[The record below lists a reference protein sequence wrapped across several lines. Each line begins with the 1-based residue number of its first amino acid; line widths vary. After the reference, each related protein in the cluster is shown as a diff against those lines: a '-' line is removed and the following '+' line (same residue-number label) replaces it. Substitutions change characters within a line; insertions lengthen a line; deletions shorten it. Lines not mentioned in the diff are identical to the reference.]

1 MLTWP
6 VPNRSR
12 STLLP
17 LIEEH
22 TAPGSLYYTD
32 EYQAY
37 ASLSLR
43 GGHVVVSKKE
53 GRPRGREH
61 INGIEGFWSYAKH
74 WLYTDRGVP
83 QHHFPLYL
91 KEIECRFNHRDE
103 DLLALFAEILTNPV
117 SDVTSSPSP
126 RTTHRRSSRCSFGA
140 PRHGAAPAS
149 HYLPARIEADT

>member
-103 DLLALFAEILTNPV
+103 DLVALFAEILTNPV
-117 SDVTSSPSP
+117 SDVT
-126 RTTHRRSSRCSFGA
+126 
-140 PRHGAAPAS
+140 
-149 HYLPARIEADT
+149 